1 MAFDPEIVMLAAL
14 MMAVGWTMTF
24 SGLKK
29 HMLELKRRKRVC
41 PACGRHIEGRVCEA
55 H

>member
-1 MAFDPEIVMLAAL
+1 MTFDPQIAALAAL
-14 MMAVGWTMTF
+14 VMAVGWTMTF

-29 HMLELKRRKRVC
+29 HMLEPKQRKRVC
-41 PACGRHIEGRVCEA
+41 PACGRLIQGRVCRA

>member
-1 MAFDPEIVMLAAL
+1 MTLDPHLVTLAAL

-29 HMLELKRRKRVC
+29 HMLELKRRRRIC
-41 PACGRHIEGRVCEA
+41 PACGRPIQGRVCQA

>member
-1 MAFDPEIVMLAAL
+1 MAFDPQILMLAAL

-29 HMLELKRRKRVC
+29 HMLELKQRRRTC
-41 PACGRHIEGRVCEA
+41 PACGRHISGRVCEA

>member
-1 MAFDPEIVMLAAL
+1 MMLDPQLATLAAL
-14 MMAVGWTMTF
+14 IMAVGWTMTF

-41 PACGRHIEGRVCEA
+41 PACGRSIHGRVCQA

>member
-1 MAFDPEIVMLAAL
+1 MTLDPQILTLAAL

-29 HMLELKRRKRVC
+29 HMLELKQRKRVC
-41 PACGRHIEGRVCEA
+41 PACGRAIPGRVCRA

>member
-1 MAFDPEIVMLAAL
+1 MMLDPQLALAAAL

-29 HMLELKRRKRVC
+29 HMLEPKQRKRTC
-41 PACGRHIEGRVCEA
+41 PACGRSIDGRVCQA